1 MNTAI
6 TSEEE
11 YLKELLAKLNSVGYA
26 IENWQNFAEI
36 AQQPKRWINNPKKL
50 HEEIRNHL
58 IFMIGHSLIVM
69 NELSKYPNFKN
80 LKKKV
85 LDKVYDYLEV

>member
-1 MNTAI
+1 MNMEI

-11 YLKELLAKLNSVGYA
+11 YLKELLAKLNSVGHA
-26 IENWQNFAEI
+26 IENWQKFAEL
-36 AQQPKRWINNPKKL
+36 AQQPKMWINNPKKL

-69 NELSKYPNFKN
+69 HELSKHPNFKN
-80 LKKKV
+80 LKKEV